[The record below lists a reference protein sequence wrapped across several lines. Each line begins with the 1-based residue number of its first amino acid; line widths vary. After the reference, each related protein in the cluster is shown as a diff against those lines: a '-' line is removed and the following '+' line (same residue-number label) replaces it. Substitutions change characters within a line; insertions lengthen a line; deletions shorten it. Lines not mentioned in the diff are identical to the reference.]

1 MPRCSYERH
10 LLTNLA
16 PGGAKHMR
24 TMIWALA
31 AATALVPAA
40 AVAQSNVEGRVGKL
54 ESEMRAVQRKVF
66 PGGAGQYLQ
75 PEITRPDAPQQ
86 AGGVP
91 ATSAVADLTGRVT
104 ALEQQMAGMT
114 DQIEQTGFKV
124 RQLQDQFEAYKRST
138 DAKLAGLASTP
149 AIAAATPSTP
159 LGDDAAATGSTG
171 RPPRTPAKTTAAT
184 RSSAPTMV
192 DDVGPETA
200 ATTTASTGKVA
211 RPATGDTPEDEYT
224 YGYRL
229 WAAKQFPEAEAQLK
243 KVVATYPKHRRA
255 SYAQNLLGRSYLDE
269 GKPSLASMAF
279 YDNYKKMPDGE
290 RAPESLYYLAQALM
304 KLNKPADACKV
315 YGELTDV
322 YGTKLS
328 GQMKAAVEK
337 GRTTAKCK

>member
-1 MPRCSYERH
+1 MRRGVP
-10 LLTNLA
+10 NI
-16 PGGAKHMR
+16 MR
-24 TMIWALA
+24 TIIWALA
-31 AATALVPAA
+31 AATILVPAA

-75 PEITRPDAPQQ
+75 PEITRPDAPQ
-86 AGGVP
+86 AVGGIP
-91 ATSAVADLTGRVT
+91 ATSAVADLTSRVT

-114 DQIEQTGFKV
+114 DQIEQTGYKV

-138 DAKLAGLASTP
+138 DAKLAGLATTP

-159 LGDDAAATGSTG
+159 LGDDEAATGTTT
-171 RPPRTPAKTTAAT
+171 RPARTPPRATTRPATTPAAGVDAADDAAPSATAK
-184 RSSAPTMV
+184 V
-192 DDVGPETA
+192 DKP
-200 ATTTASTGKVA
+200 S
-211 RPATGDTPEDEYT
+211 TGDTPEDEYL

-229 WAAKQFPEAEAQLK
+229 WAAKQYPQAEAQLK
-243 KVVATYPKHRRA
+243 KMVAAYPKHRRA
-255 SYAQNLLGRSYLDE
+255 SYAQNLLGRAYLDE

-290 RAPESLYYLAQALM
+290 RAPDSLYYLAQALM

-322 YGTKLS
+322 YGSKVS
-328 GQMKAAVEK
+328 AQMKADVEK
-337 GRTTAKCK
+337 GRTAAKCK